1 MNNAKSNI
9 QNVNAKSTIQCCLS
23 HFAFFIALGLALLAS
38 AGCGSLMHP
47 RASEFLEQAKG
58 PSGVETQINLTN
70 MIEASIKA
78 VRGQADYEAGLDTVH
93 NQIYALKKSGCDVTE
108 EQAKT
113 LAYAKAR
120 TLRWETGI
128 IFRRLWKTRDDQA
141 QRDMHLDLLARR
153 IGELREALQAV
164 KG

>member
-1 MNNAKSNI
+1 MKIRQGIRLVAI
-9 QNVNAKSTIQCCLS
+9 GFVLV
-23 HFAFFIALGLALLAS
+23 GLT
-38 AGCGSLMHP
+38 GCGSLMHP
-47 RASEFLEQAKG
+47 RAGEFLEQAKG
-58 PSGVETQINLTN
+58 PSGIETQVNLTN
-70 MIEASIKA
+70 MIETSIKA
-78 VRGQADYEAGLDTVH
+78 VRGQYSEEGFDVLH
-93 NQIYALKKSGCDVTE
+93 NQLYALKKSACDVTE

-113 LAYAKAR
+113 VAYAKAR